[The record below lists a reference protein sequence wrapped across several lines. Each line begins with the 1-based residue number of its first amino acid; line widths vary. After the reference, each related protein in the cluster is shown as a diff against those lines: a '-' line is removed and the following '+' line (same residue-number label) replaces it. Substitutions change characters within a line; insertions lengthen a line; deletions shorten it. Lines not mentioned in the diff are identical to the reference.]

1 MRFIGNIEAKIDQK
15 GRAFLPSV
23 FRKEL
28 QQGECESLVL
38 RKDVFQ
44 HCLVLYPE
52 SVWNELTDSMRGQL
66 NRWNAKHQRV
76 FRQFMADAE
85 MITLDGNGRFLISRR
100 SQEFAG
106 INAEISFIGMGDT
119 IEIWAKENTQEPF
132 LEQEEFGDALAE
144 LMQSDL

>member
-28 QQGECESLVL
+28 QMGGGESLVL

-52 SVWNELTDSMRGQL
+52 SVWNELSDSMRQRL
-66 NRWNAKHQRV
+66 NRWNPKEQLV
-76 FRQFMADAE
+76 YRQFMADAE
-85 MITLDGNGRFLISRR
+85 VVTLDGNGRFLISRR

-106 INAEISFIGMGDT
+106 IGTDLTFIGMGDT
-119 IEIWAKENTQEPF
+119 IEVWAKENAQQPF
-132 LEQEEFGDALAE
+132 IDQEEFGNALSE
-144 LMQSDL
+144 MMGGMI

>member
-1 MRFIGNIEAKIDQK
+1 MRFIGNITAKMDQK

-28 QQGECESLVL
+28 QKEGSGVLIL

-52 SVWNELTDSMRGQL
+52 HVWNELVDGMRQRL
-66 NRWNAKHQRV
+66 NRWVPEEQQV
-76 FRQFMADAE
+76 YRQFVADAE
-85 MITLDGNGRFLISRR
+85 VVTLDGNGRFLISRR

-106 INAEISFIGMGDT
+106 ILSELSFIGMGDT
-119 IEIWAKENTQEPF
+119 IEIWASEETVTPF
-132 LEQEEFGDALAE
+132 MPQEEFGSA
-144 LMQSDL
+144 MSRMMGMKF

>member
-28 QQGECESLVL
+28 QAAGSDSLVL

-44 HCLVLYPE
+44 HCLVLYPQ
-52 SVWNELTDSMRGQL
+52 SVWDELSDSMRQRL
-66 NRWNAKHQRV
+66 NRWNPKEQLV
-76 FRQFMADAE
+76 YRQFMSDAE
-85 MITLDGNGRFLISRR
+85 VVSLDGNGRFLISRR

-106 INAEISFIGMGDT
+106 INSELSFIGMGDT
-119 IEIWAKENTQEPF
+119 IEIWAKEQTQQPF
-132 LEQEEFGDALAE
+132 LPQEEFGSALAS
-144 LMQSDL
+144 MMGGMF